1 MPNLQALVSNGS
13 QQRLTTSFPG
23 VTWPAQASMLTG
35 KLPSE
40 HGVIAN
46 GFYWRDENEIEIPE
60 MDKLPNMPTVDEYIK
75 HQIDLVKNPSRPSR
89 TNQVDLGLGPR
100 RPWSCIWGVFQY
112 LMAYCNI
119 G

>member
-1 MPNLQALVSNGS
+1 MKHFIYCTIPGLRQQDITQMPNLQALVSNGS

-46 GFYWRDENEIEIPE
+46 GFYWRDEKEIE
-60 MDKLPNMPTVDEYIK
+60 MWTNSVFLPSSQHRKIAGEEQET
-75 HQIDLVKNPSRPSR
+75 
-89 TNQVDLGLGPR
+89 
-100 RPWSCIWGVFQY
+100 
-112 LMAYCNI
+112 
-119 G
+119 